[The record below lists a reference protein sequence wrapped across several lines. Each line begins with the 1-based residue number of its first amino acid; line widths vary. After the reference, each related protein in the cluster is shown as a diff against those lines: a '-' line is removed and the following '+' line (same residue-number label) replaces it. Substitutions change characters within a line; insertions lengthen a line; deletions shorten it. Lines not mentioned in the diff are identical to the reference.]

1 MGIKPIVAI
10 VGRPNVGKSTLFNR
24 LVGRRISIV
33 EDTPGVT
40 RDRIYADVR
49 WLDHAFTLIDTG
61 GLELFSEDSLY
72 THMRQQAQ
80 LAAESADVILF
91 LLDGQQGLTAED
103 YDVADYLRRCKK
115 PLVLGVNKVDNS
127 RMDEQVKYDY
137 YCLGLGEPHTISAVQ
152 GLGLGDMLDELVSYF
167 PQGEEPEAVD
177 GEAIQIAVVGKPNAG
192 KSSLVNAILREDRVI
207 VSNIPGTTRDAI
219 DTPFEQGGRQYN
231 LIDTAGM
238 RKKGKIELDT
248 LERYSVIRSLAA
260 VRRAD
265 VCLMMIDGDQGVTE
279 QDAKIAGFIDAEGKP
294 AVVLVNKWDLVEKD
308 DKTTERFTQR
318 IYETLSFMT
327 YAPVLFVS
335 CKTGQRLNRV
345 LPLVEEVYA
354 KSRFRTTTGV
364 LNDVINDAVAA
375 MSPPSDK
382 GRPVKIYY
390 ATQAKEVPPTF
401 VLFMNYPDGM
411 HYSYRRYLENHLR
424 KTFDLK
430 GTPIRLILRG
440 RDEEDPA

>member
-219 DTPFEQGGRQYN
+219 DTPFEQGGRRYN

>member
-24 LVGRRISIV
+24 LVGKRISIV

-49 WLDHAFTLIDTG
+49 WLDYAFTLIDTG

-72 THMRQQAQ
+72 SHMRQQAQ

-127 RMDEQVKYDY
+127 RMEEQVKYDY

-152 GLGLGDMLDELVSYF
+152 GLGLGDMLDELVSHF
-167 PQGEEPEAVD
+167 PQKDAPEQKD
-177 GEAIQIAVVGKPNAG
+177 EEAIQIAVVGKPNAG

-219 DTPFEQGGRQYN
+219 DTPFEQGGRRYN

-265 VCLMMIDGDQGVTE
+265 VCLLMIDGDQGVTE

-294 AVVLVNKWDLVEKD
+294 AIVLVNKWDLVEKD

-327 YAPVLFVS
+327 YAPVVFVS

-382 GRPVKIYY
+382 GRPVKIHY

>member
-33 EDTPGVT
+33 ENTPGVT

-167 PQGEEPEAVD
+167 PQGEEPETVD

-219 DTPFEQGGRQYN
+219 DTPFEQGGRRYN

>member
-1 MGIKPIVAI
+1 
-10 VGRPNVGKSTLFNR
+10 
-24 LVGRRISIV
+24 
-33 EDTPGVT
+33 
-40 RDRIYADVR
+40 
-49 WLDHAFTLIDTG
+49 
-61 GLELFSEDSLY
+61 
-72 THMRQQAQ
+72 
-80 LAAESADVILF
+80 
-91 LLDGQQGLTAED
+91 
-103 YDVADYLRRCKK
+103 
-115 PLVLGVNKVDNS
+115 
-127 RMDEQVKYDY
+127 MDEQVKYDY

-167 PQGEEPEAVD
+167 PQGDEPEAVD
-177 GEAIQIAVVGKPNAG
+177 EEAIQIAVVGKPNAG

-219 DTPFEQGGRQYN
+219 DTPFEQGGRRYN

>member
-24 LVGRRISIV
+24 LVGKRISIV

-49 WLDHAFTLIDTG
+49 WLDYAFTLIDTG

-72 THMRQQAQ
+72 SHMRQQAQ

-127 RMDEQVKYDY
+127 RMEEQVKYDY

-152 GLGLGDMLDELVSYF
+152 GLGLGDMLDELVSHF
-167 PQGEEPEAVD
+167 PQKDALEQTDE
-177 GEAIQIAVVGKPNAG
+177 EAIQIAVVGKPNAG

-219 DTPFEQGGRQYN
+219 DTPFEQGGRRYN

-265 VCLMMIDGDQGVTE
+265 VCLLMIDGDQGVTE

-294 AVVLVNKWDLVEKD
+294 AIVLVNKWDLVEKD

-327 YAPVLFVS
+327 YAPVVFVS

>member
-177 GEAIQIAVVGKPNAG
+177 GEAIQMAVVGKPNAG

-219 DTPFEQGGRQYN
+219 DTPFEQGGRRYN

>member
-24 LVGRRISIV
+24 LVGKRISIV

-49 WLDHAFTLIDTG
+49 WLDYAFTLIDTG

-72 THMRQQAQ
+72 SHMRQQAQ

-127 RMDEQVKYDY
+127 RMEEQVKYDY

-152 GLGLGDMLDELVSYF
+152 GLGLGDMLDELVSHF
-167 PQGEEPEAVD
+167 PQKDALEQKDE
-177 GEAIQIAVVGKPNAG
+177 EAIQIAVVGKPNAG

-219 DTPFEQGGRQYN
+219 DTPFEQGGRRYN

-265 VCLMMIDGDQGVTE
+265 VCLLMIDGDQGVTE

-294 AVVLVNKWDLVEKD
+294 AIVLVNKWDLVEKD

-327 YAPVLFVS
+327 YAPVVFVS

>member
-1 MGIKPIVAI
+1 MGVKPIVAI

-24 LVGRRISIV
+24 LVGKRISIV

-40 RDRIYADVR
+40 RDRIYADVQ
-49 WLDHAFTLIDTG
+49 WLNHPFTLIDTG
-61 GLELFSEDSLY
+61 GLELFSEDALY
-72 THMRQQAQ
+72 SHMRQQAQ

-103 YDVADYLRRCKK
+103 YEVADYLRRCKK

-127 RMDEQVKYDY
+127 RMDEEIKYDY
-137 YCLGLGEPHTISAVQ
+137 YSLGLGEPHTMSAVQ
-152 GLGLGDMLDELVSYF
+152 GLGLGDMLDEVVSYF
-167 PQGEEPEAVD
+167 PENN
-177 GEAIQIAVVGKPNAG
+177 GEADDDEETIQIAIVGKPNAG
-192 KSSLVNAILREDRVI
+192 KSSLVNAILQEDRVI

-219 DTPFEQGGRQYN
+219 DTPFEQNGRRYN

-260 VRRAD
+260 IRRAD
-265 VCLMMIDGDQGVTE
+265 VCLLMIDGDQGVSE
-279 QDAKIAGFIDAEGKP
+279 QDAKIAGFIEAEGKP
-294 AVVLVNKWDLVEKD
+294 VVVLVNKWDLVEKD
-308 DKTTERFTQR
+308 SKTTERFTQR

-327 YAPVLFVS
+327 YAPVQFIS
-335 CKTGQRLNRV
+335 CKSGQRLNRI
-345 LPLVEEVYA
+345 LPLVDEVYE

-424 KTFDLK
+424 KTFDLT
-430 GTPIRLILRG
+430 GTPIRMILRG
-440 RDEEDPA
+440 REEEGEE

>member
-167 PQGEEPEAVD
+167 PQGDEPEAVD
-177 GEAIQIAVVGKPNAG
+177 EEAIQIAVVGKPNAG

-219 DTPFEQGGRQYN
+219 DTPFEQGGRRYN

>member
-24 LVGRRISIV
+24 LVGKRISIV

-49 WLDHAFTLIDTG
+49 WLDYAFTLIDTG

-72 THMRQQAQ
+72 SHMRQQAQ

-127 RMDEQVKYDY
+127 RMEEQVKYDY

-152 GLGLGDMLDELVSYF
+152 GLGLGDMLDELVSHF
-167 PQGEEPEAVD
+167 PQKDAPEQKD
-177 GEAIQIAVVGKPNAG
+177 EEAIQIAVVGKPNAG

-219 DTPFEQGGRQYN
+219 DTPFEQGGRRYN

-265 VCLMMIDGDQGVTE
+265 VCLLMIDGDQGVTE

-294 AVVLVNKWDLVEKD
+294 AIVLVNKWDLVEKD

-327 YAPVLFVS
+327 YAPVVFVS

>member
-33 EDTPGVT
+33 ENTPGVT

-219 DTPFEQGGRQYN
+219 DTPFEQGGRRYN

>member
-1 MGIKPIVAI
+1 MFRKGAGRIEQGAAAVHLGNNGLGNLLCLIRYNIDKFPLICAIKDGINDKAL
-10 VGRPNVGKSTLFNR
+10 R
-24 LVGRRISIV
+24 
-33 EDTPGVT
+33 
-40 RDRIYADVR
+40 
-49 WLDHAFTLIDTG
+49 
-61 GLELFSEDSLY
+61 
-72 THMRQQAQ
+72 
-80 LAAESADVILF
+80 
-91 LLDGQQGLTAED
+91 
-103 YDVADYLRRCKK
+103 RRCKK
-115 PLVLGVNKVDNS
+115 PLVLGVNKVDNAS
-127 RMDEQVKYDY
+127 MDEQVKYDY

-167 PQGEEPEAVD
+167 PQTDASDANDE
-177 GEAIQIAVVGKPNAG
+177 EAIQIAVVGKPNAG

-219 DTPFEQGGRQYN
+219 DTPFEQGGRRYN

-265 VCLMMIDGDQGVTE
+265 VCLLMIDGDQGVTE

-294 AVVLVNKWDLVEKD
+294 AVVLVNKWDLVDKD

-327 YAPVLFVS
+327 YAPVVFIS

-424 KTFDLK
+424 KSFDLK

-440 RDEEDPA
+440 REEEDPV

>member
-24 LVGRRISIV
+24 LVGKRISIV

-72 THMRQQAQ
+72 SHMRQQAQ

-127 RMDEQVKYDY
+127 RMEEQVKYDY

-152 GLGLGDMLDELVSYF
+152 GLGLGDMLDELVSHF
-167 PQGEEPEAVD
+167 PQKDAPEQKD
-177 GEAIQIAVVGKPNAG
+177 EEAIQIAVVGKPNAG

-219 DTPFEQGGRQYN
+219 DTPFEQGGRRYN

-265 VCLMMIDGDQGVTE
+265 VCLLMIDGDQGVTE

-294 AVVLVNKWDLVEKD
+294 AIVLVNKWDLVEKD

-327 YAPVLFVS
+327 YAPVVFVS

>member
-1 MGIKPIVAI
+1 
-10 VGRPNVGKSTLFNR
+10 
-24 LVGRRISIV
+24 
-33 EDTPGVT
+33 
-40 RDRIYADVR
+40 
-49 WLDHAFTLIDTG
+49 
-61 GLELFSEDSLY
+61 
-72 THMRQQAQ
+72 
-80 LAAESADVILF
+80 
-91 LLDGQQGLTAED
+91 
-103 YDVADYLRRCKK
+103 
-115 PLVLGVNKVDNS
+115 
-127 RMDEQVKYDY
+127 
-137 YCLGLGEPHTISAVQ
+137 
-152 GLGLGDMLDELVSYF
+152 
-167 PQGEEPEAVD
+167 
-177 GEAIQIAVVGKPNAG
+177 
-192 KSSLVNAILREDRVI
+192 
-207 VSNIPGTTRDAI
+207 
-219 DTPFEQGGRQYN
+219 
-231 LIDTAGM
+231 
-238 RKKGKIELDT
+238 
-248 LERYSVIRSLAA
+248 
-260 VRRAD
+260 
-265 VCLMMIDGDQGVTE
+265 
-279 QDAKIAGFIDAEGKP
+279 
-294 AVVLVNKWDLVEKD
+294 VLVNKWDLVEKD

>member
-167 PQGEEPEAVD
+167 PQGDEPEAVD
-177 GEAIQIAVVGKPNAG
+177 EEAIQIAVVGKPNAG

-219 DTPFEQGGRQYN
+219 DTPFEQGGRRYN

-308 DKTTERFTQR
+308 DKTTERLTQR

>member
-167 PQGEEPEAVD
+167 PQGDEPEAVD
-177 GEAIQIAVVGKPNAG
+177 EEAIQIAVVGKPNAG
-192 KSSLVNAILREDRVI
+192 KSSLVNAILQEDRVI

-219 DTPFEQGGRQYN
+219 DTPFEQGGRRYN